1 MDNKIGSI
9 DNDGNMTSNG
19 MDDFNDMTSPTSN
32 DDMTGYD
39 ITSYDSGLDSKN
51 SNRKEE
57 EENEEFDVFG
67 NTKPQ
72 KEKQPI
78 NKLIII
84 VPVAIIALIIIIA
97 LLVSSAN
104 KYTVVTKNMTIKI
117 KEEEKIELKGKD
129 KVLSKIK
136 CTSKDEKI
144 ATVDKDCKVTGV
156 SIGTTTIYIGKNG
169 KKDKSITV
177 KVETNKEELTFKKT
191 NVTVNKDETVKLEIT
206 NVLEDDIFSWT
217 SNNETVATV
226 DQFGVVTGVH
236 AGTTT
241 IVCKESDGRSVST
254 KVTVESDEILIEKI
268 SLTAQTIA
276 IGEKLQLKPTITPEN
291 GLAIYTWKSSKESVV
306 EIDENGVVTGLS
318 AGEATITVTSHNG
331 KKATTKIKVDA
342 KKVASITIEGCS
354 GGVAIGTPITLKA
367 ILSPDTAST
376 KVTWTSSN
384 TNIATVSGGK
394 VSGRKV
400 GNVTI
405 TAEADGKTA
414 TCKLKV
420 SPTAVQSIKVNPTS
434 MNLDQGATKKITVT
448 YEPSNSKEYYPAK
461 FTSSNSKIASVD
473 SEGNVK
479 GLTPGKATITVTA
492 GGKKATVSV
501 TVNAT
506 AATKIELTGCQ
517 NTLAFGDQLTLTAKV
532 LPDTAKSKT
541 VTWTSSNTTIATVSG
556 GRVTTKGVGDVTIT
570 ASTSN
575 GVTAT
580 CKIKV
585 NAPTISS
592 ISASTSKLS
601 LSVDKSS
608 TVTITVDSE
617 KTLSSTQIN
626 KFYDISWTTTNADIV
641 SITPNSSNKLKA
653 TIKGLKKGSAT
664 VHVRVGYTSTTFQ
677 VVVS

>member
-1 MDNKIGSI
+1 MLIGC
-9 DNDGNMTSNG
+9 NTPE
-19 MDDFNDMTSPTSN
+19 TPPV
-32 DDMTGYD
+32 
-39 ITSYDSGLDSKN
+39 
-51 SNRKEE
+51 EE
-57 EENEEFDVFG
+57 D
-67 NTKPQ
+67 
-72 KEKQPI
+72 
-78 NKLIII
+78 
-84 VPVAIIALIIIIA
+84 
-97 LLVSSAN
+97 
-104 KYTVVTKNMTIKI
+104 
-117 KEEEKIELKGKD
+117 
-129 KVLSKIK
+129 
-136 CTSKDEKI
+136 
-144 ATVDKDCKVTGV
+144 
-156 SIGTTTIYIGKNG
+156 
-169 KKDKSITV
+169 
-177 KVETNKEELTFKKT
+177 KEELTFKKT

-376 KVTWTSSN
+376 KVTWTSSD

-434 MNLDQGATKKITVT
+434 INLDQGATKKIQLLMNQVT
-448 YEPSNSKEYYPAK
+448 QKN
-461 FTSSNSKIASVD
+461 I
-473 SEGNVK
+473 
-479 GLTPGKATITVTA
+479 I
-492 GGKKATVSV
+492 
-501 TVNAT
+501 
-506 AATKIELTGCQ
+506 Q
-517 NTLAFGDQLTLTAKV
+517 
-532 LPDTAKSKT
+532 
-541 VTWTSSNTTIATVSG
+541 
-556 GRVTTKGVGDVTIT
+556 
-570 ASTSN
+570 
-575 GVTAT
+575 
-580 CKIKV
+580 
-585 NAPTISS
+585 
-592 ISASTSKLS
+592 LS
-601 LSVDKSS
+601 LHQV
-608 TVTITVDSE
+608 
-617 KTLSSTQIN
+617 
-626 KFYDISWTTTNADIV
+626 IV
-641 SITPNSSNKLKA
+641 KL
-653 TIKGLKKGSAT
+653 LL
-664 VHVRVGYTSTTFQ
+664 
-677 VVVS
+677 